1 MVSGDDSGRLISCW
15 RGGEEHVPEG
25 TSRTMFLFFR
35 YNESR
40 ENCPL
45 FYGKSRACGPP
56 YPSKYLAFHETN
68 RYLSIPNYT
77 ANGSFRF
84 EFSREREREEKS
96 LFHPFV
102 RASTPAAR
110 INPYR
115 KLFLIVDSFLSLKE
129 RIFANYTVSRS
140 KVRNET

>member
-1 MVSGDDSGRLISCW
+1 MSQRVPRVQCFFSSVTTNPVKTAHSSMENLARVARHIRPNIWLFTKRTVTFRFPTIPPMVRFVS
-15 RGGEEHVPEG
+15 
-25 TSRTMFLFFR
+25 
-35 YNESR
+35 NSR
-40 ENCPL
+40 E
-45 FYGKSRACGPP
+45 K
-56 YPSKYLAFHETN
+56 
-68 RYLSIPNYT
+68 
-77 ANGSFRF
+77 
-84 EFSREREREEKS
+84 EREEKS

-102 RASTPAAR
+102 RTSTPAAR

>member
-1 MVSGDDSGRLISCW
+1 MENLARVARHIRPNIWLF
-15 RGGEEHVPEG
+15 
-25 TSRTMFLFFR
+25 TKRTV
-35 YNESR
+35 
-40 ENCPL
+40 
-45 FYGKSRACGPP
+45 
-56 YPSKYLAFHETN
+56 T
-68 RYLSIPNYT
+68 
-77 ANGSFRF
+77 FRF
-84 EFSREREREEKS
+84 PTIPPMVRSNSLSLEREEKS

>member
-1 MVSGDDSGRLISCW
+1 MENLARVARHIRPNIWLFTKRTVTFRFPTIPPMVRFVS
-15 RGGEEHVPEG
+15 
-25 TSRTMFLFFR
+25 
-35 YNESR
+35 NSR
-40 ENCPL
+40 E
-45 FYGKSRACGPP
+45 K
-56 YPSKYLAFHETN
+56 
-68 RYLSIPNYT
+68 
-77 ANGSFRF
+77 
-84 EFSREREREEKS
+84 EREEKS

-115 KLFLIVDSFLSLKE
+115 KLFLIVDFFLSLKE

>member
-84 EFSREREREEKS
+84 EFSRERERGEES
-96 LFHPFV
+96 FSPF
-102 RASTPAAR
+102 RPRFNACR
-110 INPYR
+110 E
-115 KLFLIVDSFLSLKE
+115 D
-129 RIFANYTVSRS
+129 
-140 KVRNET
+140 